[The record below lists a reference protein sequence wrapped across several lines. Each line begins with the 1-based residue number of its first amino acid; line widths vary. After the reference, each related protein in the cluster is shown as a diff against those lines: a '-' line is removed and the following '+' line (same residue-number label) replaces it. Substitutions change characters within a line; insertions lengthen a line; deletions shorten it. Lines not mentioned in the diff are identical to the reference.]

1 VKVKLLKPRKP
12 TWIMCAMANACQ
24 EELQIEGVD
33 GVEEALAAIGPNN
46 LDKREEIS
54 DRVET
59 MTLLV

>member
-1 VKVKLLKPRKP
+1 
-12 TWIMCAMANACQ
+12 MCAMANACQ